1 MTTLLL
7 PSGLSIR
14 TLISPSSTWIERTWA
29 RAMPSTSQIRAN
41 ACSSAGASSPAA
53 DKWALT
59 LSMVPWWVVAQR
71 RRRGVRKA
79 RGQLRRAGCSR
90 RRRCK
95 GLDRFP
101 SFPSPLLRSASCSCD
116 ASRATAL
123 PHRSL
128 PNPASSSRLSGTQR
142 NHRQR
147 PLHFQ
152 SSASWLLG
160 CCSNRRIAAQSPS
173 YVPSPC
179 KLVGKAT

>member
-53 DKWALT
+53 NKWALT

-101 SFPSPLLRSASCSCD
+101 SPLYEAPRV
-116 ASRATAL
+116 RATRAV
-123 PHRSL
+123 
-128 PNPASSSRLSGTQR
+128 
-142 NHRQR
+142 R
-147 PLHFQ
+147 PLSLIGLSPIRPLAVVYPARNEIIGKDHCTFRAVHRGCWGAAAIGALQ
-152 SSASWLLG
+152 PKAPVNFRARANWSAK
-160 CCSNRRIAAQSPS
+160 RRN
-173 YVPSPC
+173 
-179 KLVGKAT
+179 